1 MLGENEMLH
10 NMEMN
15 SSNILHMVSPEG
27 KNVKITRLHIA
38 CRSEKKILHIA
49 QLALKFYK

>member
-1 MLGENEMLH
+1 MPGENEMLH
-10 NMEMN
+10 NMEMK

-38 CRSEKKILHIA
+38 CRAEKKSLHIA
-49 QLALKFYK
+49 QLALKLHK

>member
-1 MLGENEMLH
+1 MLH

-38 CRSEKKILHIA
+38 CRAEKKSLHIA
-49 QLALKFYK
+49 QLALKLHK

>member
-38 CRSEKKILHIA
+38 CRAGKKKVYIL
-49 QLALKFYK
+49 LN